1 MPQIKFEKQFGKGTD
16 TWYAKA
22 ERWAKKQKN
31 TFTRHLL
38 LGMIQWLKNKWIDA
52 KIENTMR
59 DVDFQ
64 SEQLLK
70 QWGKND
76 KPKTRHI
83 VEKGIFGTEGWSIEK
98 TNPIVGGGATFSESE
113 LDTGST
119 TQRLQEDEGN

>member
-1 MPQIKFEKQFGKGTD
+1 
-16 TWYAKA
+16 
-22 ERWAKKQKN
+22 
-31 TFTRHLL
+31 
-38 LGMIQWLKNKWIDA
+38 
-52 KIENTMR
+52 MR

-70 QWGKND
+70 QWEKND

-83 VEKGIFGTEGWSIEK
+83 VEKGVFGTEGWSIEK
-98 TNPIVGGGATFSESE
+98 TNPIVGGGAPFSESE